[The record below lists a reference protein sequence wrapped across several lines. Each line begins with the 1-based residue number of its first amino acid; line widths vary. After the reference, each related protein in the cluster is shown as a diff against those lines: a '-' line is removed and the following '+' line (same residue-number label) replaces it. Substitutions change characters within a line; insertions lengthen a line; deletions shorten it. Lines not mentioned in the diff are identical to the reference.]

1 MSSGLQTAVAWHL
14 TDNWFY
20 GGAQPDD
27 LSLIFRLVDT
37 QMTKKY
43 STAMCYVGACHT
55 IGSKVVPGTQSSF
68 RIIVLIVIHISTEGC
83 SVCANN
89 HSGPMQLTQLKVA
102 HTRTHPPPLVVI
114 LFIISI
120 LFTQAQLRVPTILED
135 CPPERRDIVSGES
148 AVDKHDGGAE
158 R

>member
-14 TDNWFY
+14 EHNWFY

-43 STAMCYVGACHT
+43 STAMPAT
-55 IGSKVVPGTQSSF
+55 QLVVEWCLGTQSSF

-135 CPPERRDIVSGES
+135 CPPESGDIVSGEP
-148 AVDKHDGGAE
+148 AMDEHDGGAE